1 MMHHILARCS
11 ARGLELK
18 LIGLFS
24 LGGWLG
30 LPSTALAQNNIVPDD
45 TLGNEPSVVVPANT
59 NVDLIVGGA
68 QREQNLFHSFE
79 EFSIDVGQTAFFATN
94 SDVIANIFAR
104 VTGGNPS
111 EILGRLGTVQLTPG
125 GPVPTSADLFLIN
138 PNGILFGENMLLDV
152 GGSFT
157 ASTASGVQFDQLGDF
172 SASVPEAP
180 SPLLTIN
187 PSAYLFSSSNPG
199 DINANFSQFLL
210 PEGEALSLLG
220 GNLTLNDT
228 TIEAIGGT
236 IQLAAVVDEG
246 TVEIEDN
253 LRLVIP
259 TDISR
264 GNVVLDQGSFISSVA
279 EDGGEVIISSEDVNI
294 ANNSLIGVGLA
305 AGNSPTTGQV
315 GDITVQATGNVR
327 ISESLVANQSFP
339 GAIGNS
345 GAISISAENVEITN
359 GAQISSSTFGF
370 GNSGDIAIN
379 ALEAVSIDG
388 VNPDTGNNSAI
399 LSNAARGSVG
409 DGGSVIIT
417 ATNLSLTSGAQINTS
432 NFGEGRSGNA
442 TFNISEALLLDGI
455 VEISDL
461 PIASSVITFL
471 GQGASGRGGD
481 INISAGNLR
490 VVDGAFLGASTFG
503 IGNSGDI
510 FVTVS
515 ESAIFSGGNPNSGFG
530 VSGLSSVVNTGA
542 IGDGGSIFL
551 SARTLEVTD
560 GARLDTSTFGDGNA
574 GNIFIEILD
583 AALIDGFNTLS
594 NSRSLVSSDVEPSG
608 TGNGGNIY
616 LSSRQLDVTNG
627 ALLGAAIFGQG
638 NAGDILLE
646 VESLARFDGAN
657 SSMNSSGVVN
667 AIQNGGSGTGGD
679 ISIIANDVEV
689 INGAQLNT
697 ATFGEGNAGDI
708 QLQIFNNVKID
719 GFYEGDG
726 SLISLIGSGVEEDA
740 VGQGGDI
747 QINSNNLDVTNGGQ
761 ISTSTFGVGDAGNI
775 TLNIANTAFFEGLNP
790 LLQNVP
796 SSAVGSVQPGS
807 NGNGG
812 VVIVTANHLRLN
824 NQAQIG
830 AFTFEEGNAGDVF
843 VKVNDLTV
851 TNGAQIS
858 SATQSS
864 GDAGNIIIEV
874 AETAHFEGVSPF
886 NDDVPSG
893 AINGSLGNGEIN
905 GRGGDIRL
913 SAANLE
919 ISNRALLSSASRNTG
934 NAGNIVVNIQEEYF
948 AQDGTIETTAER
960 ASGGQINI
968 TAGNMVLEGDSDIQT
983 FVSSGEGGGGN
994 ITIVADSVIAF
1005 DDSDILAF
1013 AADGRGGNIDLSR
1026 TIFFGDSFEISPPG
1040 TDPATLDGND
1050 RVDINASGGLAEGT
1064 ILLPDTSFVEN
1075 SLSNLPDAVVSPD
1088 ALLAGSCIVQS
1099 GNTQGSFV
1107 VTGGDGLPTR
1117 PGNPALSAFPT
1128 DTVRT
1133 TNSPLP
1139 EPTTEDWQPGD
1150 PIVEPTDVFELADGR
1165 LVLSQICE

>member
-1 MMHHILARCS
+1 MMHYILARCT
-11 ARGLELK
+11 AKGLELK
-18 LIGLFS
+18 LTGLFS
-24 LGGWLG
+24 LVGWLG

-79 EFSIDVGQTAFFATN
+79 EFNINVGQTAFFATN
-94 SDVIANIFAR
+94 SDIIANIFAR

-157 ASTASGVQFDQLGDF
+157 ASTASGVQFDQLGNF
-172 SASVPEAP
+172 SASVPVVP
-180 SPLLTIN
+180 IPLLTIN
-187 PSAYLFSSSNPG
+187 PSAYLFSGSNPG
-199 DINANFSQFLL
+199 DINASFAQFLV

-220 GNLTLNDT
+220 GNLTLNST
-228 TIEAIGGT
+228 TISANGGT
-236 IQLAAVVDEG
+236 IQLAAVIDEG
-246 TVEIEDN
+246 TVEVEDN
-253 LRLVIP
+253 LSLVIP
-259 TDISR
+259 ADISH
-264 GNVVLDQGSFISSVA
+264 GNVVLDQESFISSVA
-279 EDGGEVIISSEDVNI
+279 EDGGEVIISAEDVNI

-305 AGNSPTTGQV
+305 AGNPSTTGQV
-315 GDITVQATGNVR
+315 GDITVQATGNIR

-339 GAIGNS
+339 GSIGNS
-345 GAISISAENVEITN
+345 GAIRISAENVEITN
-359 GAQISSSTFGF
+359 GAQISSSTFGS

-388 VNPDTGNNSAI
+388 VNSDTGNNSAI

-409 DGGSVIIT
+409 DGGSVMIT
-417 ATNLSLTSGAQINTS
+417 ATNLNLTNGAQINTS
-432 NFGEGRSGNA
+432 NFGEGQSGNA

-455 VEISDL
+455 VESNNR
-461 PIASSVITFL
+461 PIASSIITFL
-471 GQGASGRGGD
+471 GRGASGRGGD

-490 VVDGAFLGASTFG
+490 VVDGAFLSASTFG
-503 IGNSGDI
+503 IGNSGGI
-510 FVTVS
+510 SVNVA
-515 ESAIFSGGNPNSGFG
+515 ESAIFSGGDLFSGG
-530 VSGLSSVVNTGA
+530 VSGLSSVVNPGA
-542 IGDGGSIFL
+542 IGEGGSIFL

-560 GARLDTSTFGDGNA
+560 GARLDTSTFGEGNA

-583 AALIDGFNTLS
+583 TAVIDGFNTLS

-608 TGNGGNIY
+608 IGNGGNIY

-627 ALLGAAIFGQG
+627 ALLGSAIFGQG
-638 NAGDILLE
+638 NAGDIVLE
-646 VESLARFDGAN
+646 VANLARFDGAS
-657 SSMNSSGVVN
+657 SSMNSSGIVN
-667 AIQNGGSGTGGD
+667 AIQQGGTGTGGD
-679 ISIIANDVEV
+679 ISIIASNVEV
-689 INGAQLNT
+689 TNGAQLNT

-726 SLISLIGSGVEEDA
+726 SLISLIGSGVEENA

-761 ISTSTFGVGDAGNI
+761 ISTSMFGVGDAGNI
-775 TLNIANTAFFEGLNP
+775 TLNIADTAFFEGLNP

-968 TAGNMVLEGDSDIQT
+968 TAGNIVLEGDSDIQT

-1026 TIFFGDSFEISPPG
+1026 TIFFGDGFEISPPG

-1107 VTGGDGLPTR
+1107 VTGGDDLPTR

-1128 DTVRT
+1128 DTART
-1133 TNSPLP
+1133 IDSPSA
-1139 EPTTEDWQPGD
+1139 ETSTEGWQPGD